1 MPGRGTPAKD
11 HGAMIADPAST
22 PLGFAQAP
30 PRHIDVDGIERRAC
44 GRALSCWIKLAGPRR
59 FPSRSQVTPASTDDL
74 WDHLFL
80 IRVDDATGE
89 HPDHGPGSTP
99 DQAPGHV
106 IELAGSVLQS
116 ALGADPTGRRVA
128 EALPGAIRLHA
139 LKAQGMAI
147 SLRMPIDDSG
157 RWVRADGCEVLY
169 RSAFLPLSDD
179 QRRVN
184 YLLGAFSFRTV
195 R

>member
-1 MPGRGTPAKD
+1 
-11 HGAMIADPAST
+11 MIADPTSAT
-22 PLGFAQAP
+22 PSAVQAP
-30 PRHIDVDGIERRAC
+30 PRRNYVDGIERRAC
-44 GRALSCWIKLAGPRR
+44 GRALSCWTRLAGPRR

-80 IRVDDATGE
+80 IRVDSATDE
-89 HPDHGPGSTP
+89 PSAQTPG
-99 DQAPGHV
+99 QARGHV
-106 IELAGSVLQS
+106 IEEAGTVLRS

-128 EALPGAIRLHA
+128 EALPGAIRSHA
-139 LKAQGMAI
+139 LKAQDMAI
-147 SLRMPIDDSG
+147 RLQMPVDDSG
-157 RWVRADGCEVLY
+157 RWVRADGSEVLY

-195 R
+195 C